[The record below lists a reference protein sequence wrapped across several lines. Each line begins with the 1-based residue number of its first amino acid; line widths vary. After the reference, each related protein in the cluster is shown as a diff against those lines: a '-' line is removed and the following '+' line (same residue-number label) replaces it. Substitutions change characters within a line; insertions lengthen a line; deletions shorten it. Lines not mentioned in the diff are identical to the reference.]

1 MTLPIGRVKTPTLAL
16 VVRRERE
23 LAAFKPVDYFTVKVL
38 YNHPNGVFWATWQP
52 TDEQKGL
59 DPDGR
64 LINKAIADALV
75 EQLKDGPDGII
86 KAVTKSKKKD
96 AHAITIILVILQV
109 LAGKAF
115 SYIRKLCLIRHR
127 NYMRRN

>member
-1 MTLPIGRVKTPTLAL
+1 M
-16 VVRRERE
+16 
-23 LAAFKPVDYFTVKVL
+23 
-38 YNHPNGVFWATWQP
+38 FWATWQP

-64 LINKAIADALV
+64 LINRAIADELV
-75 EQLKDGPDGII
+75 ERLQAGPDGII

-96 AHAITIILVILQV
+96 VQRLPLSLSSLQV

-115 SYIRKLCLIRHR
+115 SYDPQ
-127 NYMRRN
+127 M